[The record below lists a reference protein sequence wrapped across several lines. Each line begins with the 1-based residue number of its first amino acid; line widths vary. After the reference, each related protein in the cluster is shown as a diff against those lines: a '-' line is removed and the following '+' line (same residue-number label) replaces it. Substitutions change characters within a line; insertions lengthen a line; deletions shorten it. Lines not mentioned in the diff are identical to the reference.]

1 MRKFKVSALL
11 EGYRT
16 EEFIHAASEHH
27 AIRIMKAKYGDSARN
42 IWAMIQWVQ
51 VGSITKENQIK
62 PYGCISV
69 ATLRVRLLWQSTSG
83 GRQDTPH
90 TRWGYVIRRLLIQ

>member
-16 EEFIHAASEHH
+16 EAYIYAASEHH

-42 IWAMIQWVQ
+42 IWAMIQ
-51 VGSITKENQIK
+51 
-62 PYGCISV
+62 
-69 ATLRVRLLWQSTSG
+69 
-83 GRQDTPH
+83 
-90 TRWGYVIRRLLIQ
+90 